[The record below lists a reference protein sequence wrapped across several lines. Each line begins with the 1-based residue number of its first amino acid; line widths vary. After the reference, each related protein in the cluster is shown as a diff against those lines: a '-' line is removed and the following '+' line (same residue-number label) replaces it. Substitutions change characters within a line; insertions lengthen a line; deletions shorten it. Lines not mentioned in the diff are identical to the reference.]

1 MAISGINVG
10 NGQPRI
16 TPQVVAEA
24 VAPAA
29 LQAAGPQDTLG
40 IKSKTQPGKGFSAST
55 RLADLKPE
63 QKASLGGGAALDTI
77 ATAQPSTTVGEVGPL
92 LRNRGA
98 LDTIAGLMENR
109 RDLKVGDFVSQ
120 DKKGRVSIDPSYK
133 DPQTMELLKERQ
145 DITPS
150 EITAM
155 RQNMARTLKN
165 PHLGKEAAQKS
176 FNLLKKRSD
185 LKPED
190 MSKMLGSMRT
200 AAGGDNKSAKQ
211 GGAGDEAGAMAAL
224 DMFDKASKVM
234 EKRTDLGP
242 DRMGEMAQAVGQM
255 SDPKDKQGPQ
265 SVAEGFEAASK
276 SLGKNA
282 LRKPEEMVKMAQTVG
297 DNMKGG
303 GEKSGQMRMNAF
315 KKSADMMGEN
325 TSVDAASVNKMFKQ
339 ANQRDPKI
347 KNGEGDGRN
356 KRLAKVMDD
365 VSTGVKNG
373 TVAADDLSSHFRN
386 QDAERA
392 RFAKDD
398 PNRKKK
404 TEEAKKKEEQKKP
417 GESKSEESKKS
428 EQTGQTESKDK
439 TGKPNE
445 APKAEGDKPAA
456 KSDATDKTDKPE
468 VAAKVDS
475 DKSESSKTDAP
486 NKPEAFAEEEG
497 AKPAARPGEGPAISA
512 AEAAAAGP
520 GEAAGTTSAGTP
532 VGTTGKGGKG
542 PQQSQQGQGGVAQG
556 VQPVVKKKQ

>member
-1 MAISGINVG
+1 MAISGIGG

-16 TPQVVAEA
+16 TPKAMAEA

-29 LQAAGPQDTLG
+29 MQAAGPQDTLG

-77 ATAQPSTTVGEVGPL
+77 ATSQPNTTVGEIGPL

-98 LDTIAGLMENR
+98 LDTIANLMGER
-109 RDLKVGDFVSQ
+109 RDLKIGDFVSQ
-120 DKKGRVSIDPSYK
+120 DKKGRVRIDPSYK

-150 EITAM
+150 ELTAM

-176 FNLLKKRSD
+176 FDLLKKRSD

-200 AAGGDNKSAKQ
+200 AAGGDDKAAKN

-325 TSVDAASVNKMFKQ
+325 TSVDANSVNKMFKQ
-339 ANQRDPKI
+339 ASQRDPKI

-365 VSTGVKNG
+365 VSTGVKQG
-373 TVAADDLSSHFRN
+373 TVSAGDLSSHFRN

-398 PNRKKK
+398 PNKKK
-404 TEEAKKKEEQKKP
+404 KDQKKAEEQKKP
-417 GESKSEESKKS
+417 GEAKKGEEA
-428 EQTGQTESKDK
+428 G
-439 TGKPNE
+439 
-445 APKAEGDKPAA
+445 KAESPEKTEKSTA
-456 KSDATDKTDKPE
+456 KSDATDKSDRPE

-475 DKSESSKTDAP
+475 DKTQESKSDAP

-497 AKPAARPGEGPAISA
+497 AKPAARPGEGPAVSA
-512 AEAAAAGP
+512 KEAAAAGP

-532 VGTTGKGGKG
+532 PGTTGKDGKG
-542 PQQSQQGQGGVAQG
+542 GAPQRQGIAGAI
-556 VQPVVKKKQ
+556 VQPVRRKQG